1 MKPYVH
7 NPELFKRHLQGKALP
22 SFEGQRVQ
30 RGQGAKF
37 DFIKRLATPLIG
49 ALAPHVAGAASKLAK
64 TAVRTVFP
72 NHPKMQRVVGNVV
85 QAGANAAVKTLQKKR
100 KSSTTVRTP
109 LKRRKRAQRN
119 IFYE

>member
-1 MKPYVH
+1 MRPYVH
-7 NPELFKRHLQGKALP
+7 NPELYKRHFKGKALP
-22 SFEGQRVQ
+22 SFKGQRVQ
-30 RGQGAKF
+30 RGQGAQF

-64 TAVRTVFP
+64 TAVKTVFP